1 MKPTTVSVRVTNW
14 VPPPGCHLP
23 ELKLHCS
30 KSVYASNCSCIGGP
44 SGPSALIQTCSTFF
58 PNLRGSNTPYCWSD
72 AGPVIKIRA
81 GPQACSPQ
89 LSSLW
94 MLLQRYAGSD
104 CRDDGT
110 SEVLFFFLLL
120 HHITYWPWRFWQQ
133 HPSHTKTFP
142 TGDTG
147 LPGSRANQIKE

>member
-30 KSVYASNCSCIGGP
+30 KSVYAANCSCIGGP
-44 SGPSALIQTCSTFF
+44 SGPSALIQTCWTFF

-110 SEVLFFFLLL
+110 SEVLFLFPPAAS
-120 HHITYWPWRFWQQ
+120 HHILTLAFLTIASITHQNLSNGR
-133 HPSHTKTFP
+133 HGSARKPSES
-142 TGDTG
+142 D
-147 LPGSRANQIKE
+147 